1 MTARL
6 VLLLALPARALDLA
20 IVGAGPVG
28 TSAALRAAELGKSVA
43 LIDAPEFSG
52 ALSAADG
59 EDLSFGA
66 PSGLFSKALRDTA
79 KKFSVETLRQMGL
92 DDTSIWDQI
101 KFSCASLARANARA
115 AFLDVESAGVEYI
128 RGKAVLADGG
138 QTICIDNQRKL
149 SPDNILLCTGSRPFR
164 IPGIPFDGKRVFE
177 SDSINTLTYLPK
189 SIAITGSGIVA
200 IEFAQIF
207 ASLGAEVTLIVRD
220 QNPARALSKIGLD
233 KDIAAAVLADLK
245 AKRIRTVKGA
255 EAVGFDVPERP
266 RPVVVKLQ
274 APGGGPVKGSG
285 PQELKVDAY
294 LAAVGRKPNTDN
306 LGLEE
311 AGIELDEY
319 GDITVDGTLRCRTA
333 QHSIYAAGDVVGRPF
348 LASTGAAQAV
358 AAVGAMFSTVGDY
371 CSLDEGLGAT
381 GARYDPASLAS
392 NPFQFPVGLWST
404 PEVAYFGLSKKQA
417 DSIGY
422 EADEG
427 LALYKQCLR
436 GVVFA
441 PEGLLKLVFEKGSGR
456 ILGVHIVGADAC
468 ELIHYGME
476 LVRAERTI
484 QSVLE
489 ATYSAVT
496 FHELYTVA
504 ARAGMDPKG
513 GRARRR
519 AAGAAWASRR
529 IALKQGTFN

>member
-1 MTARL
+1 M
-6 VLLLALPARALDLA
+6 
-20 IVGAGPVG
+20 
-28 TSAALRAAELGKSVA
+28 
-43 LIDAPEFSG
+43 
-52 ALSAADG
+52 
-59 EDLSFGA
+59 
-66 PSGLFSKALRDTA
+66 
-79 KKFSVETLRQMGL
+79 
-92 DDTSIWDQI
+92 
-101 KFSCASLARANARA
+101 
-115 AFLDVESAGVEYI
+115 
-128 RGKAVLADGG
+128 
-138 QTICIDNQRKL
+138 
-149 SPDNILLCTGSRPFR
+149 
-164 IPGIPFDGKRVFE
+164 
-177 SDSINTLTYLPK
+177 
-189 SIAITGSGIVA
+189 
-200 IEFAQIF
+200 
-207 ASLGAEVTLIVRD
+207 
-220 QNPARALSKIGLD
+220 
-233 KDIAAAVLADLK
+233 
-245 AKRIRTVKGA
+245 
-255 EAVGFDVPERP
+255 
-266 RPVVVKLQ
+266 
-274 APGGGPVKGSG
+274 
-285 PQELKVDAY
+285 
-294 LAAVGRKPNTDN
+294 
-306 LGLEE
+306 
-311 AGIELDEY
+311 
-319 GDITVDGTLRCRTA
+319 DGTLRCRTA

-456 ILGVHIVGADAC
+456 ILGVHIAGASAQFNFRGASRMHPTHWLICIQVGADAC

>member
-1 MTARL
+1 MTPPPLHAASVVATLNFLAQLQAMREVLL
-6 VLLLALPARALDLA
+6 VLLAAVPEAAALDLA

-138 QTICIDNQRKL
+138 QTVCIDNQRKL
-149 SPDNILLCTGSRPFR
+149 APDNILLCTGSRPFR
-164 IPGIPFDGKRVFE
+164 IPGIPFDGKRIFE

-245 AKRIRTVKGA
+245 AKKIRTVKGA
-255 EAVGFDVPERP
+255 EAVAFEVPERP

-274 APGGGPVKGSG
+274 APGGGPVKGSV
-285 PQELKVDAY
+285 QELRVDAS
-294 LAAVGRKPNTDN
+294 LAAVGRKPNTD
-306 LGLEE
+306 GL
-311 AGIELDEY
+311 
-319 GDITVDGTLRCRTA
+319 
-333 QHSIYAAGDVVGRPF
+333 
-348 LASTGAAQAV
+348 
-358 AAVGAMFSTVGDY
+358 
-371 CSLDEGLGAT
+371 
-381 GARYDPASLAS
+381 
-392 NPFQFPVGLWST
+392 
-404 PEVAYFGLSKKQA
+404 
-417 DSIGY
+417 
-422 EADEG
+422 
-427 LALYKQCLR
+427 
-436 GVVFA
+436 
-441 PEGLLKLVFEKGSGR
+441 
-456 ILGVHIVGADAC
+456 
-468 ELIHYGME
+468 
-476 LVRAERTI
+476 
-484 QSVLE
+484 
-489 ATYSAVT
+489 
-496 FHELYTVA
+496 
-504 ARAGMDPKG
+504 
-513 GRARRR
+513 ARRR
-519 AAGAAWASRR
+519 AESSRRPPRHRRVLVSFDFPRRASRR
-529 IALKQGTFN
+529 PASSSMNMETSPWTARCAAARRSTRSMRPGML

>member
-1 MTARL
+1 MLPALARAAARSKKNSAPQPWTLPERPPHTYGISQIAACANSREIQPCSHNLNSIKLHQSASLRISGRTNQFRPAIVPAQLQAMRELLLL
-6 VLLLALPARALDLA
+6 VLLTALPEAAALDLA

-128 RGKAVLADGG
+128 RGKAVLTDGG
-138 QTICIDNQRKL
+138 QTVCIDNQRKL
-149 SPDNILLCTGSRPFR
+149 APDNILLCTGSRPFR
-164 IPGIPFDGKRVFE
+164 IPGIPFDGERIFE

-245 AKRIRTVKGA
+245 AKKIRTVKGA
-255 EAVGFDVPERP
+255 EAVAFEVPERP

-274 APGGGPVKGSG
+274 APGGGPVKGSV
-285 PQELKVDAY
+285 QELRVDAY

-306 LGLEE
+306 L
-311 AGIELDEY
+311 
-319 GDITVDGTLRCRTA
+319 
-333 QHSIYAAGDVVGRPF
+333 
-348 LASTGAAQAV
+348 
-358 AAVGAMFSTVGDY
+358 
-371 CSLDEGLGAT
+371 
-381 GARYDPASLAS
+381 
-392 NPFQFPVGLWST
+392 
-404 PEVAYFGLSKKQA
+404 
-417 DSIGY
+417 
-422 EADEG
+422 
-427 LALYKQCLR
+427 
-436 GVVFA
+436 
-441 PEGLLKLVFEKGSGR
+441 
-456 ILGVHIVGADAC
+456 
-468 ELIHYGME
+468 
-476 LVRAERTI
+476 
-484 QSVLE
+484 
-489 ATYSAVT
+489 
-496 FHELYTVA
+496 
-504 ARAGMDPKG
+504 
-513 GRARRR
+513 ARRR
-519 AAGAAWASRR
+519 AESSRRPPRHRRVLISVDFPRRASRR
-529 IALKQGTFN
+529 PA

>member
-1 MTARL
+1 
-6 VLLLALPARALDLA
+6 LLLAALRPAAALDLA

-28 TSAALRAAELGKSVA
+28 TSAALRAVELGKSVA
-43 LIDAPEFSG
+43 LIDSPEFSA
-52 ALSAADG
+52 ALMAGDG

-66 PSGLFSKALRDTA
+66 PSGLFSKALRDTS
-79 KKFSVETLRQMGL
+79 KKVSVQTLRQMGL
-92 DDTSIWDQI
+92 DDTSIWDHI
-101 KFSCASLARANARA
+101 MFSCASLARANARA
-115 AFLDVESAGVEYI
+115 AFMDVESAGVEYV
-128 RGKAVLADGG
+128 RGKAVLTDGG
-138 QTICIDNQRKL
+138 QTICVDGERKL
-149 SPDNILLCTGSRPFR
+149 EPDNILLCTGSRPFL

-177 SDSINTLTYLPK
+177 SDSINTLKYLPK

-207 ASLGAEVTLIVRD
+207 ARLGADVTLIVRD
-220 QNPARALSKIGLD
+220 LNPARALSKIGLD
-233 KDIAAAVLADLK
+233 KDLSAAVLADLK
-245 AKRIRTVKGA
+245 LKNIRTVKGA
-255 EAVGFDVPERP
+255 EAVEFEVPERP
-266 RPVVVKLQ
+266 RPVIVKLA
-274 APGGGPVKGSG
+274 APGGGPVKSG
-285 PQELKVDAY
+285 PQELRVDAFM
-294 LAAVGRKPNTDN
+294 AAVGRVPNTDD
-306 LGLEE
+306 LGLQR

-319 GDITVDGTLRCRTA
+319 GDITVDGAMKCKGGT
-333 QHSIYAAGDVVGRPF
+333 HSIYAAGDVVGRPF

-358 AAVGAMFSTVGDY
+358 AAVTAMFNTVGDY

-381 GARYDPASLAS
+381 GAKYDPASLAS

-417 DSIGY
+417 EEFGY

-427 LALYKQCLR
+427 LALFKQCLR

-456 ILGVHIVGADAC
+456 ILGVHIVGEDAC

-489 ATYSAVT
+489 TTYSAVT

-504 ARAGMDPKG
+504 ARAGIDPKG
-513 GRARRR
+513 ARARRR
-519 AAGAAWASRR
+519 SAGAAWASRR

>member
-1 MTARL
+1 M
-6 VLLLALPARALDLA
+6 
-20 IVGAGPVG
+20 
-28 TSAALRAAELGKSVA
+28 
-43 LIDAPEFSG
+43 
-52 ALSAADG
+52 
-59 EDLSFGA
+59 
-66 PSGLFSKALRDTA
+66 
-79 KKFSVETLRQMGL
+79 
-92 DDTSIWDQI
+92 
-101 KFSCASLARANARA
+101 
-115 AFLDVESAGVEYI
+115 
-128 RGKAVLADGG
+128 
-138 QTICIDNQRKL
+138 
-149 SPDNILLCTGSRPFR
+149 
-164 IPGIPFDGKRVFE
+164 
-177 SDSINTLTYLPK
+177 
-189 SIAITGSGIVA
+189 
-200 IEFAQIF
+200 
-207 ASLGAEVTLIVRD
+207 
-220 QNPARALSKIGLD
+220 
-233 KDIAAAVLADLK
+233 
-245 AKRIRTVKGA
+245 
-255 EAVGFDVPERP
+255 
-266 RPVVVKLQ
+266 
-274 APGGGPVKGSG
+274 
-285 PQELKVDAY
+285 
-294 LAAVGRKPNTDN
+294 
-306 LGLEE
+306 
-311 AGIELDEY
+311 
-319 GDITVDGTLRCRTA
+319 DGTLRCRTA

-504 ARAGMDPKG
+504 ACVEN
-513 GRARRR
+513 
-519 AAGAAWASRR
+519 
-529 IALKQGTFN
+529 Q